1 MYGLF
6 IYEKRA
12 DQSGGS
18 PHCRSCSAAN
28 QKTPPAENIQHI
40 ITQCVAYSD
49 IRERILQ
56 EFKHLCEQSKSKPNF
71 DNIQK
76 DESTQ
81 CQFILDPTS
90 LNLESRICPNDP
102 KIDGFFELSRDICY
116 SIHTRRMKI
125 LKEISK
131 EKKEKMALPEA

>member
-6 IYEKRA
+6 T
-12 DQSGGS
+12 
-18 PHCRSCSAAN
+18 SAAN

-56 EFKHLCEQSKSKPNF
+56 EFKHLCERSKSKPNF

-76 DESTQ
+76 DESTLL

-102 KIDGFFELSRDICY
+102 KIYGFFELPLHSYQEDENRQ
-116 SIHTRRMKI
+116 R
-125 LKEISK
+125 
-131 EKKEKMALPEA
+131 EK